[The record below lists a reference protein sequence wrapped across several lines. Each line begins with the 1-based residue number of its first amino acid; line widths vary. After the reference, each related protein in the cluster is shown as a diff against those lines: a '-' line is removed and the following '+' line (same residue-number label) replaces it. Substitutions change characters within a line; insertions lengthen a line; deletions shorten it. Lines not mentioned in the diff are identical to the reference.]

1 MLLWGEGK
9 QTKASTC
16 EGTSCV
22 EKTIAPKCPLR
33 SHNDMRRCRPN
44 LTLPYCVSSF
54 SVLAIFLNLLLIFL
68 LFWFSAAFLNFFD
81 DLSQSLDC
89 WQSFSSGGDGNLPRP
104 RRWAGL
110 GAHQGG
116 QNHPQ
121 GESSEPAMKEFT
133 YKENICSGD
142 EKVPGRRPRSINGP
156 ALRGSLSKHPI
167 TGGTLK
173 RRKWRFFTWF
183 WYLLFCW
190 HCPLFAGLVLWPLS
204 KLAPATSLAR
214 LAFLKYVIL
223 ARGCASPSCG
233 LSPSQVPRPTCQ
245 CHFRRGPC
253 LIYPSLG
260 QVLST
265 NLLVDF
271 SEASG

>member
-1 MLLWGEGK
+1 
-9 QTKASTC
+9 
-16 EGTSCV
+16 
-22 EKTIAPKCPLR
+22 
-33 SHNDMRRCRPN
+33 MRRCRPN
-44 LTLPYCVSSF
+44 PTLSYCVSSF
-54 SVLAIFLNLLLIFL
+54 SVSAIFLNLLLIFL
-68 LFWFSAAFLNFFD
+68 LFLIFSSLSQFFD
-81 DLSQSLDC
+81 NLFQSLNC
-89 WQSFSSGGDGNLPRP
+89 WQSLSSGGDGNLPRP
-104 RRWAGL
+104 RRGAGL
-110 GAHQGG
+110 GPHQGG

-121 GESSEPAMKEFT
+121 GESLEQKTKEFI
-133 YKENICSGD
+133 YEESICSGD
-142 EKVPGRRPRSINGP
+142 KKVPGRRTRSINGP

-173 RRKWRFFTWF
+173 RGKQRFFTWF
-183 WYLLFCW
+183 CYFIFLW

-253 LIYPSLG
+253 LIYPSLD

-265 NLLVDF
+265 DLLV
-271 SEASG
+271 E